1 MGNFSELSGL
11 KQWAAL
17 VLGAAL
23 ITAALHFTLFKS
35 QQTANEQAQTALDSK
50 LRENAE
56 LESYAPKLKDM
67 ERQLANLKQQ
77 LEIERKIVPDE
88 KEVDGFIKMLDAEA
102 MKAGI
107 EIRRFTAKP
116 VSTREFYTEV
126 PFEVELDGS
135 YYSVLNFFDR
145 VGKLERIV
153 NMSALLVAT
162 IKKPSDA
169 KVKHTYQYAPNESIV
184 ATCEATTFFS
194 HDLTP
199 PAGAPVKGKLVS
211 AQQQNTAATNAAL
224 AASQGQNAQPQ
235 AAAAKPAAGKQPG
248 TTQVQTAAPVS
259 KATSKAI
266 APKVTPKKTTTVA
279 VNQPKPAKPAV
290 AVEDK
295 KNPVDSKKDAH

>member
-11 KQWAAL
+11 KQWAGL
-17 VLGAAL
+17 VFGAAL

-35 QQTANEQAQTALDSK
+35 QRAANDQAQTALESK

-77 LEIERKIVPDE
+77 LEIERRIVPDE

-102 MKAGI
+102 LKAGI
-107 EIRRFTAKP
+107 EIRRYTAKP

-126 PFEVELDGS
+126 PFEVELDGP

-153 NMSALLVAT
+153 NMSGLLIANT
-162 IKKPSDA
+162 KRPSEA
-169 KVKHTYQYAPNESIV
+169 KAKHTYQYAPNESIV

-194 HDLTP
+194 HDLAP
-199 PAGAPVKGKLVS
+199 PAGTPAKGKGGL
-211 AQQQNTAATNAAL
+211 
-224 AASQGQNAQPQ
+224 
-235 AAAAKPAAGKQPG
+235 
-248 TTQVQTAAPVS
+248 
-259 KATSKAI
+259 
-266 APKVTPKKTTTVA
+266 
-279 VNQPKPAKPAV
+279 
-290 AVEDK
+290 
-295 KNPVDSKKDAH
+295 